1 MKFEFFKFINKNFFV
16 PIVAIFLTLEPI
28 KGFAFDFDYDEAG
41 LYSEFI
47 SSLSQNL
54 NGIKKGKFCVFG
66 NDQISKSILLTY
78 NQAMEV
84 NDDLKNIELCNI
96 VYVATNKQKTFKFIG
111 SKFMENKIVTIANY
125 NGFSLDENSMIE
137 IQLGR
142 RNFELLVNRKN
153 LKANNIRLSPVI
165 SNLVIN

>member
-1 MKFEFFKFINKNFFV
+1 MKFKFFKLTKKFLIFSIAFTYLIN
-16 PIVAIFLTLEPI
+16 PTI
-28 KGFAFDFDYDEAG
+28 GFAFNYDYDEYG

-47 SSLSQNL
+47 FSLSQNL
-54 NGIKKGKFCVFG
+54 NGMKNGKFCVFG
-66 NDQISKSILLTY
+66 NDQISKSILLSY
-78 NQAMEV
+78 NHVIEV
-84 NDDLKNIELCNI
+84 SEDLKNIELCNI
-96 VYVATNKQKTFKFIG
+96 VYVASNKQKTFKFIG
-111 SKFMENKIVTIANY
+111 KKFIENKIVTIANY

-153 LKANNIRLSPVI
+153 LKANNIRFSPII

>member
-1 MKFEFFKFINKNFFV
+1 MKFKFFKLTKKFLIFSIAFTYLINTT
-16 PIVAIFLTLEPI
+16 I
-28 KGFAFDFDYDEAG
+28 GFAFNYDYDEYG

-47 SSLSQNL
+47 FSLSQNL
-54 NGIKKGKFCVFG
+54 NGMKNGKFCVFG
-66 NDQISKSILLTY
+66 NDQISKSILLSY
-78 NQAMEV
+78 NHVIEV
-84 NDDLKNIELCNI
+84 SEDLKNIELCNI
-96 VYVATNKQKTFKFIG
+96 VYVASNKQKTFKFIG
-111 SKFMENKIVTIANY
+111 KKFIENKIVTIANY

-153 LKANNIRLSPVI
+153 LKANNIRFSPII